1 MNKKYIWLLTG
12 LISVVVVLVVV
23 YSFVVFYKWMPIDNF
38 GVFGDSFGALTAL
51 FSGLAFVGL
60 IITIIMQGDELKL
73 QRKELRLTR
82 KTLDAQKG
90 EMQKQN
96 KTLAKQ
102 QFENTFFK
110 MLEFLEV
117 CVKDVIYYFPDPDSS
132 PGTPDTGRE
141 AITFLY
147 GAFYHKY
154 LHHDREDG
162 IPPYEDVVLYLKEEC
177 KNKEG
182 ISKAYQAFYEKRE
195 GNLGQYYRV
204 LYNIFKLVKRTKFTK
219 KEKLVYTNLVRA
231 RLSKYELLLI
241 FYNCLSPFGEEKMAP
256 LIRDYNILKHL
267 DKSELPKEVKEILKE
282 FLESKN

>member
-1 MNKKYIWLLTG
+1 MNKKYIWA
-12 LISVVVVLVVV
+12 LIVIAAVVVLVVLYRPFLIYMDV
-23 YSFVVFYKWMPIDNF
+23 PTDKL

-73 QRKELRLTR
+73 QREELRLTR
-82 KTLDAQKG
+82 KTLDAQRG

-96 KTLAKQ
+96 KTLIKQ
-102 QFENTFFK
+102 RFENTFFK
-110 MLEFLEV
+110 MLGLLDACIEDAKQRHVRLHLISGEV
-117 CVKDVIYYFPDPDSS
+117 V
-132 PGTPDTGRE
+132 TGRD
-141 AITFLY
+141 AVRALY
-147 GAFYHKY
+147 KMFYDYY
-154 LHHDREDG
+154 LQERKEGSDTPE
-162 IPPYEDVVLYLKEEC
+162 LKEEC

-182 ISKAYQAFYEKRE
+182 ISKEYQKFYEENE

-241 FYNCLSPFGEEKMAP
+241 FYNCLSPLGEKKMAP
-256 LIRDYNILKHL
+256 LIRDYKILKHL